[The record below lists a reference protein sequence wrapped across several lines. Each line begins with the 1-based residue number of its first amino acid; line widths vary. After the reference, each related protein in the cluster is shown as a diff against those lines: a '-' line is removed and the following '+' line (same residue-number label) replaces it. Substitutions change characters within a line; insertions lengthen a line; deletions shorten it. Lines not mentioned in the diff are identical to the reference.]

1 LCGILK
7 IGEGKE
13 MLQKES
19 SERRKFTR
27 FEVNIPVA
35 CRPIARGRKRGG
47 RELVYAT
54 IKNISSNGVLLGWPA
69 ESKVPDFLK
78 LAIKILPI
86 SEEIECITRR
96 VWVKQT
102 KPHVKGKEG
111 NPGRYDVGSSFVKDE
126 YSEVPRLLS
135 RETNFYWQIFERT
148 GYVEAYLLHRGISK
162 ECEGV
167 SDDGKDA

>member
-1 LCGILK
+1 
-7 IGEGKE
+7 

-35 CRPIARGRKRGG
+35 CRPIARGRKRVGS
-47 RELVYAT
+47 ELVYVT

-69 ESKVPDFLK
+69 ESKLPEFLK
-78 LAIKILPI
+78 LVIKILPI
-86 SEEIECITRR
+86 SEAIECIARR
-96 VWVKQT
+96 VWVKEM
-102 KPHVKGKEG
+102 KPQVKGKEEK
-111 NPGRYDVGSSFVKDE
+111 PERYDVGLSFVKDE
-126 YSEVPRLLS
+126 YSEVPRLIS
-135 RETNFYWQIFERT
+135 RGTNFYWQIFERT